1 MVHDL
6 TMTTYYGPDL
16 ALVHDR
22 GFAFHAERTAPG
34 VLALLDGVR
43 RRGGLV
49 HEIGCGSGALTRHLV
64 AAGHHVVA
72 SDASPAMV
80 DLARRELPG
89 VDVRRIRLPDD
100 PLPDADAVVGVGHV
114 LNYLPDA
121 DAVRRALIA
130 IAESLSPGG
139 VLAVDLCDLAYAV
152 REGAA
157 PCARVEEDWA
167 IVTRFSSPQ
176 PDRFV
181 RDITTFLREDGS
193 RWRRSDERHDTVL
206 LEAARVPGWLDRTG
220 MEAEIRVAFGAEEM
234 PRGLVV
240 LVVRKGLLRRSGTSA
255 SPAR

>member
-1 MVHDL
+1 
-6 TMTTYYGPDL
+6 
-16 ALVHDR
+16 
-22 GFAFHAERTAPG
+22 
-34 VLALLDGVR
+34 
-43 RRGGLV
+43 
-49 HEIGCGSGALTRHLV
+49 LTRHLV

-100 PLPDADAVVGVGHV
+100 PLPDADAV
-114 LNYLPDA
+114 
-121 DAVRRALIA
+121 RRALIA
-130 IAESLSPGG
+130 IADSLSPGG
-139 VLAVDLCDLAYAV
+139 VLAVDLCGLAYAV

-157 PCARVEEDWA
+157 PYARVEDDWA

-206 LEAARVPGWLDRTG
+206 L
-220 MEAEIRVAFGAEEM
+220 
-234 PRGLVV
+234 
-240 LVVRKGLLRRSGTSA
+240 
-255 SPAR
+255 